1 LGGAMFYLH
10 KKNGTRLK
18 YLSTAN
24 GTYSF
29 VNDGKNEIDS
39 VLIQFI
45 NYQDVWFKVPPT
57 STNKECVDT
66 ISFPIVLKIKQGIE
80 FIRLD
85 MVLYN
90 FDKYELRPEG
100 KEELDK
106 LVQYMKER
114 PDLRV
119 ELSSHTDSRGASEYN
134 IELSN
139 NRSQSCVNYIISNG
153 ISAKMITAK
162 GYGESK
168 LVNQCA
174 DGVPCSEEEHQANRR
189 TELRFLTTENEILDT
204 EKLEKK

>member
-1 LGGAMFYLH
+1 
-10 KKNGTRLK
+10 
-18 YLSTAN
+18 
-24 GTYSF
+24 
-29 VNDGKNEIDS
+29 
-39 VLIQFI
+39 
-45 NYQDVWFKVPPT
+45 
-57 STNKECVDT
+57 
-66 ISFPIVLKIKQGIE
+66 
-80 FIRLD
+80 

-119 ELSSHTDSRGASEYN
+119 ELSSHTDSRGTSEYN

-204 EKLEKK
+204 EKLEKKQ